1 MTTSL
6 PNYWSKCPSARQRAC
21 NSYVCS
27 LSAELL
33 QRTTIWLPSKTERTI
48 FCKADDASSLDGR
61 PHAWSH
67 VMALLQA
74 SMCDGNHSTSDK
86 QFVLLSSTDFVPF
99 TVSLVLNRMPVV
111 KCARRKSFFV
121 LFLTQFRL
129 ITHQKS
135 LYERWY

>member
-21 NSYVCS
+21 NLCNS

-33 QRTTIWLPSKTERTI
+33 QRTTIWLPSKTDRTI
-48 FCKADDASSLDGR
+48 FCKADDASSL
-61 PHAWSH
+61 

-74 SMCDGNHSTSDK
+74 SMCDGNHFTSDK
-86 QFVLLSSTDFVPF
+86 QFVLLSANTLKKSSTDFVPF

-121 LFLTQFRL
+121 LFLTPFRV

-135 LYERWY
+135 LYER